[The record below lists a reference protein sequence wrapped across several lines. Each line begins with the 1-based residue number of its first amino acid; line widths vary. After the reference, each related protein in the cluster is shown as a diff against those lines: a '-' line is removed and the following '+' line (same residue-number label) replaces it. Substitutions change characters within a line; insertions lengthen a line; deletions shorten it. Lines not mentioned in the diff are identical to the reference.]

1 MQPAQTSQG
10 QQVPTEPLRRRISNF
25 LARTVD
31 RFRVALWVILITAAV
46 LLVAYFIYNE
56 VNRKLISDATM
67 LAEGAES
74 IYSSW
79 QSESDAAKKATLEK
93 DLKAQLDQL
102 IGRFARQYGG
112 QRGLFIRAELSFQA
126 KAWDAALKDYE
137 SLAVTFPKS
146 YLAPVSLFDAA
157 ICSEEKGDRDNA
169 QRLYVKAYESFPEST
184 VAPRAIFN
192 AARLDEEKSA
202 WAEAQKRYE
211 LIDSQYSQSEW
222 NKLAKNRLIQLKVL
236 GKIK

>member
-1 MQPAQTSQG
+1 MQPAQRSQG

-31 RFRVALWVILITAAV
+31 RFRVALWVILIAAAV
-46 LLVAYFIYNE
+46 LLVGYFIYNE
-56 VNRKLISDATM
+56 VNRKLVSEATT

-74 IYSSW
+74 AYSSW
-79 QSESDAAKKATLEK
+79 QSEADPTKKSGLEK
-93 DLKAQLDQL
+93 DLKAQLDKL
-102 IGRFARQYGG
+102 ISRYSRQYGA
-112 QRGLFIRAELSFQA
+112 QRGLFIRAEIGFQA
-126 KAWDAALKDYE
+126 KAWEAALNDYE
-137 SLAVTFPKS
+137 SLATQFPKS

-169 QRLYVKAYESFPEST
+169 QRLFIKAYESYPEST

-192 AARLDEEKSA
+192 AARLDEEKGA

-211 LIDSQYSQSEW
+211 LIDSQYNQSEW
-222 NKLAKNRLIQLKVL
+222 NKLAKNRVIQLKVL

>member
-1 MQPAQTSQG
+1 MQPAQRSQG

-46 LLVAYFIYNE
+46 LLVAYFVYNE
-56 VNRKLISDATM
+56 VNRKLVSDATTM
-67 LAEGAES
+67 VEGTES

-79 QSESDAAKKATLEK
+79 QSESDAAKKAVLEK
-93 DLKAQLDQL
+93 DLRAQLDRL
-102 IGRFARQYGG
+102 IGRYSRQYGG
-112 QRGLFIRAELSFQA
+112 QRGLFIRAELSYQA

-137 SLAVTFPKS
+137 SLATQFPKS
-146 YLAPVSLFDAA
+146 YLAAVALFDAA

-169 QRLYVKAYESFPEST
+169 QRLFVKAYESYPEST

-192 AARLDEEKSA
+192 AARLDEDKSA

-211 LIDSQYSQSEW
+211 LIDGQYSQSEW